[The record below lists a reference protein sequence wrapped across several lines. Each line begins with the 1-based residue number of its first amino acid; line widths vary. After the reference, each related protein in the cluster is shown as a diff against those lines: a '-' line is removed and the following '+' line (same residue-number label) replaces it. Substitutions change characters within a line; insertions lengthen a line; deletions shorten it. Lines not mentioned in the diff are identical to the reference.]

1 MKRLFRSIFAL
12 LILFAIA
19 AGAIVTFGYYEY
31 TSPTQN
37 PAQVILIAKGT
48 SLNKTAADLSQ
59 KNLITSPFWF
69 KFFARIQG
77 KEKDLKTGE
86 YQIPANAS
94 AKDITDIII
103 SGATIV
109 HKITFKEGLTSSD
122 IVKELSA
129 TNNLSGKIE
138 SIPENG
144 TLLPETYHYSYGD
157 SRQDILSRAQKTFT
171 TEAEKLWGNHKA
183 SAPIE
188 SFAKAKVLASMI
200 EREAVTA
207 AERPIIASVF
217 INRLKKGMKLQSDPT
232 VIFSVTGGSF
242 DLDRPLVYKDLET
255 KSPYNTYI
263 HKGLPPKPICNFG
276 LDSLRAALNPA
287 TTDYLYFV
295 VNPDNPTEHL
305 FAKTYEEHQ
314 QNTAKFLKFKRAER
328 KTLRL
333 KKAATPQS
341 QN

>member
-1 MKRLFRSIFAL
+1 MKRHLRSILAL
-12 LILFAIA
+12 LILLTIA
-19 AGAIVTFGYYEY
+19 AGATVAFGYYKY

-37 PAQVILIAKGT
+37 PAQVILIAKGA
-48 SLNKTAADLSQ
+48 SLNKTAADLRQ
-59 KNLITSPFWF
+59 KSLIATPFWF

-77 KEKDLKTGE
+77 KEKDLKSGE

-94 AKDITDIII
+94 AKNITDIII

-122 IVKELSA
+122 VVKELNA
-129 TNNLSGKIE
+129 TNNLSGEVE

-157 SRQDILSRAQKTFT
+157 SRQDIISRMQKVFA
-171 TEAEKLWGNHKA
+171 TEAEKLWKNSKVKA
-183 SAPIE
+183 PLE
-188 SFAKAKVLASMI
+188 SFAKAKVLASLI

-232 VIFSVTGGSF
+232 VIFSVTGGNF
-242 DLDRPLVYKDLET
+242 DLDRPLVYKDLEID
-255 KSPYNTYI
+255 SPFNTYKY
-263 HKGLPPKPICNFG
+263 KGLPPKPICNFG
-276 LDSLRAALNPA
+276 LDSLRAALSPA

-295 VNPDNPTEHL
+295 VNPESPTEHL

-328 KTLRL
+328 KKLRRE
-333 KKAATPQS
+333 KSSAKPRI
-341 QN
+341 